1 MSVNVYEDIS
11 EQTTKWNEEEGKSA
25 IASILRLVATFVQV
39 HTLWSALGIGCTG
52 CGLVRGENMVD
63 GNLLG

>member
-25 IASILRLVATFVQV
+25 IASILALVCILFQV
-39 HTLWSALGIGCTG
+39 HPLLAACSSSGATVP
-52 CGLVRGENMVD
+52 VRTTR
-63 GNLLG
+63 